1 MISIIALV
9 ALICIIDII
18 FKLGLTKNM
27 YLFTFMLA
35 GTVIAILSIVWISI
49 MNRQHKTET
58 APLQPAVV
66 IPEEKVMTLSDVE
79 YCIRKEG
86 YIPVRKE
93 NSVCFKI
100 SGEEICLGARIIAVA
115 DSFDAMI
122 SNRTY
127 RRGLGFEKT
136 MEELQKIGFR
146 IAIDDFGTGYSS
158 LNVLLEIPADV
169 IKMDKSFTDKLQI
182 EKQRRFVA
190 KMGMLIK
197 AARQE
202 IIVFEECQNA
212 QIQHHHGNHDCFFL
226 TFNPVFV
233 FFFLVLIPVCLVCL
247 QLRLGILRDLVDPQC
262 R

>member
-1 MISIIALV
+1 MKNEELMERHSRWSSVVMISIIALV

-66 IPEEKVMTLSDVE
+66 APEEKVMTLSDVE

-100 SGEEICLGARIIAVA
+100 SGEEIEIFYEDEKMSIIRSYGLDQDVNLEILLKACSMLHDSTFLIRSSVHRYDNNQLGLVFEIQSLIVSPTELER
-115 DSFDAMI
+115 F
-122 SNRTY
+122 
-127 RRGLGFEKT
+127 FEK
-136 MEELQKIGFR
+136 
-146 IAIDDFGTGYSS
+146 Y
-158 LNVLLEIPADV
+158 LNVLYYGIQRHREIYGKLLEELESTVEEQP
-169 IKMDKSFTDKLQI
+169 TTQ
-182 EKQRRFVA
+182 QR
-190 KMGMLIK
+190 
-197 AARQE
+197 
-202 IIVFEECQNA
+202 
-212 QIQHHHGNHDCFFL
+212 QHK
-226 TFNPVFV
+226 
-233 FFFLVLIPVCLVCL
+233 VLS
-247 QLRLGILRDLVDPQC
+247 
-262 R
+262 